1 MTQGT
6 QTGRGSVHVTAATG
20 DTSIGLTFHGEP
32 SEATFA
38 AIITGLKQEGF
49 NPKQARMIEGD
60 QVLLPV
66 NMPEGRTVD
75 ETTLEKVD
83 TVLSNAFSV
92 RATGD
97 IAA

>member
-1 MTQGT
+1 MTT
-6 QTGRGSVHVTAATG
+6 VSRIGRENVHATAATG
-20 DTSIGLTFHGEP
+20 DTSIGLTFQGEP

-49 NPKQARMIEGD
+49 NPRQARTIEGD

-66 NMPEGRTVD
+66 NMPEGQTVD
-75 ETTLEKVD
+75 ENTLEKVD